1 MMSPSYR
8 MIISASRRTDIP
20 AFYSD
25 WLIKRLEEKFV
36 LVRNPFNPHHLSRIR
51 LSPEVVDFIV
61 FWTKNPDPMLSKL
74 DLVDSFHIPY
84 YFLFTITS
92 YDKSLEKKLPSK
104 NNVIDTFRKLS
115 EKIGKKRVVWRYD
128 PILLTEKIDTQ
139 YHYEHFESLCGKVE
153 THTERCI
160 ISFMHMY
167 KKCVRNL
174 KEFSIITPD
183 EEKMAEIAHRL
194 SGIAIRHGI
203 RVQTCALEID
213 LAKTGVI
220 RGKCIDDEL
229 ISDITGLELEVEKD
243 RYQRKACDCV
253 ESIDIGSY
261 NTCMHGCLYCYAN
274 SDLITAEKNH
284 DMHDPWSPLLYGRID
299 ASDTITDREM
309 KRAAIAE

>member
-1 MMSPSYR
+1 MSPSYR

-36 LVRNPFNPHHLSRIR
+36 LVQNPFNPHHLSRIR

-74 DLVDSFHIPY
+74 ALVESFHIPY

-92 YDKSLEKKLPSK
+92 YDKSLEKNLPPK

-115 EKIGKKRVVWRYD
+115 ERIGKRRVVWRYD
-128 PILLTEKIDTQ
+128 PILLTEKIDIQ
-139 YHYEHFESLCGKVE
+139 YHYEHFESICRRLE
-153 THTERCI
+153 NHTERCI

-174 KEFSIITPD
+174 KEFSITTPD
-183 EEKMAEIAHRL
+183 EEKMAEIAKQL
-194 SGIAIRHGI
+194 SGIALRNGI
-203 RVQTCALEID
+203 VVQTCALEVD
-213 LAKTGVI
+213 LSKTGVI

-229 ISDITGLELEVEKD
+229 ISDITGLELELKKD
-243 RYQRKACDCV
+243 KYQRKACDCV

-261 NTCMHGCLYCYAN
+261 NTCMHGCSYCYAN
-274 SDLITAEKNH
+274 SDLKAAEKNH
-284 DMHDPWSPLLYGRID
+284 AMHDPRSPLLYGRID

-309 KRAAIAE
+309 KSSAIAE

>member
-25 WLIKRLEEKFV
+25 WLITRLRDGFV

-51 LSPEVVDFIV
+51 LSQEVVDFIV

-74 DLVDSFHIPY
+74 SLVDSFHIPY

-92 YDKSLEKKLPSK
+92 YDKSLEKNLPSK
-104 NNVIDTFRKLS
+104 SNVIDTFRKLS
-115 EKIGKKRVVWRYD
+115 ERIGKRRVVWRYD
-128 PILLTEKIDTQ
+128 PILLTDRIDIQ
-139 YHYEHFESLCGKVE
+139 YHYEHFESICRRLE
-153 THTERCI
+153 NHTERCI

-167 KKCVRNL
+167 KKCMRNL
-174 KEFSIITPD
+174 KEFCIIATD
-183 EEKMAEIAHRL
+183 EENMSEIVKQL
-194 SGIAIRHGI
+194 FEIAIRYGI
-203 RVQTCALEID
+203 RLQTCALEID
-213 LAKTGVI
+213 LSNTGVA

-229 ISDITGLELEVEKD
+229 ISDITGLKLEVEKD
-243 RYQRKACDCV
+243 RYQRKACGCV

-274 SDLITAEKNH
+274 NDLKVAEKNH
-284 DMHDPWSPLLYGRID
+284 AMHDPGSPLLYGRIE
-299 ASDTITDREM
+299 ASDTIADREM
-309 KRAAIAE
+309 KSVAIAE